1 MVSGA
6 AGGVTGVARTVGEF
20 IKAAAG
26 EVRVVVT
33 VVITVVIAVVAIV
46 AIIVI
51 VIIVIVIVVVIGV
64 GVIAATALAAVAGP
78 GEVVVLGFDRRLEEG
93 RR

>member
-6 AGGVTGVARTVGEF
+6 AGGVTGVARTVGEL

-26 EVRVVVT
+26 KLRVVIT
-33 VVITVVIAVVAIV
+33 VVITVVVIV
-46 AIIVI
+46 
-51 VIIVIVIVVVIGV
+51 VIIVVVIIVIVVVIGV
-64 GVIAATALAAVAGP
+64 GVIVATALAAVAGP

>member
-6 AGGVTGVARTVGEF
+6 AGGVTGVARTVGEL

-26 EVRVVVT
+26 KLRVVIT
-33 VVITVVIAVVAIV
+33 VVITVVVIVV
-46 AIIVI
+46 IIVV

-64 GVIAATALAAVAGP
+64 GVVVAIALAAVAGP

>member
-6 AGGVTGVARTVGEF
+6 AGGVTGVARTVGEL

-26 EVRVVVT
+26 KLRVVIT
-33 VVITVVIAVVAIV
+33 VVITVVVIV
-46 AIIVI
+46 
-51 VIIVIVIVVVIGV
+51 VIIVVVIIVIVVVIGA
-64 GVIAATALAAVAGP
+64 GVVVAIALAAVAGP